1 MYNLNPKET
10 VITITN
16 FISSYIQQSGTK
28 GSVIGLSGGIDS
40 TVSAYLSVKAL
51 GKENVLGI
59 LIPEKKVTPP
69 EDILDATEVA
79 HILNIDFSVVEISEI
94 IKLFYHSI
102 PEVDKTNRLAT
113 GNLKARIRM
122 STLYYYANLMNR
134 IVVGTGN
141 RTEILLG
148 YFTKYGDGGVDI
160 EPLGNLFKT
169 QVKQIAHHLE
179 VPHQIIEKP
188 PSAGL
193 WAGQTDEDDLGLSY
207 EIIDNILFTL
217 LDKGKPVEYAAEQFG
232 IDKGVIS
239 DLMERI
245 NKNQHKRHVAPT
257 P

>member
-1 MYNLNPKET
+1 MYNLNPKEN

-16 FISSYIQQSGTK
+16 FISSYIRQSGTK
-28 GSVIGLSGGIDS
+28 GAVIGLSGGIDS

-51 GKENVLGI
+51 GKENVFGI
-59 LIPEKKVTPP
+59 LIPEKELTPP

-122 STLYYYANLMNR
+122 SILYYYANLMNR

-179 VPHQIIEKP
+179 VPYQIIEKP

-217 LDKGKPVEYAAEQFG
+217 LDKGKPVEYATEQFG
-232 IDKGVIS
+232 IDKEVIS
-239 DLMERI
+239 NLMERI
-245 NKNQHKRHVAPT
+245 NKNQHKRHVVPT